1 MESTPADLR
10 VLAWVK
16 AAARARLFG
25 PSKELTD
32 HDGSTRVAVRT
43 ARVRRVDSAAV
54 GAGASRAERPLLAPR
69 LPRSAQATARPDR
82 HPLGLRRPRPQRSAD
97 RQPERAAPLARVFRQ
112 LYALRFPIRHMRLVD
127 VYGPTSSQ
135 PADGDLSGSFE
146 CRQAVPSPC
155 SGGTG
160 TGSWSEHAYG
170 EAVDLNTIE
179 NPYVGCGRTR
189 ERSSLP
195 YLNRSRL
202 RPGMVTPA
210 VVQAFRSIGWG
221 WGGNWTGS
229 TKDYM
234 HFSASGH

>member
-1 MESTPADLR
+1 MLRLLALPFVLLAFGASIQPLSAPVQAELNGRFWHSGCPVPLTRLR
-10 VLAWVK
+10 VLTVTHWG
-16 AAARARLFG
+16 F
-25 PSKELTD
+25 
-32 HDGSTRVAVRT
+32 DGHVHTGQLIVNQDA
-43 ARVRRVDSAAV
+43 
-54 GAGASRAERPLLAPR
+54 
-69 LPRSAQATARPDR
+69 
-82 HPLGLRRPRPQRSAD
+82 
-97 RQPERAAPLARVFRQ
+97 AAPLVRVFRQ
-112 LYALRFPIRHMRLVD
+112 LYGLRFPIRHMRLAD
-127 VYGPTSSQ
+127 TYGPSSSQ
-135 PADGDLSGSFE
+135 PADGDISGSFE

-179 NPYVGCGRTR
+179 NPYVGCGQTR

-210 VVQAFRSIGWG
+210 VVAAFRSIGWG
-221 WGGNWTGS
+221 WGGDWTGS